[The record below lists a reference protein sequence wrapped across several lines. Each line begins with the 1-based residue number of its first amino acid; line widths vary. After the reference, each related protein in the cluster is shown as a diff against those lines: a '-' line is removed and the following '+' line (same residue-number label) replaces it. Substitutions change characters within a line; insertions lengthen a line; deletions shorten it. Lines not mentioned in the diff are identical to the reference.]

1 MQLSIKDAAEA
12 LNVGEKT
19 IERWIRTGGLPA
31 YRVAGQYRMNRAMLF
46 EWAASKRIRP
56 ADAASPDLPLP
67 AFSEA
72 LRAGGVHTQV
82 PGATRE
88 EVLRELAALV
98 NLPESV
104 NRDALCQALLDR
116 ERLQSTGIGDG
127 IAFPHLRNPDA
138 FGFPS
143 PMIVCAYLR
152 QPVDFQAIDSRPVR
166 ILFCPLSPSTRI
178 HLHLLSRLSY
188 ALRNADFRA
197 LVQSAA
203 PAADLLAAAAVFDN
217 PGAP

>member
-12 LNVGEKT
+12 LNVGEQT

-31 YRVAGQYRMNRAMLF
+31 YRAAGQYRINRAMLF

-56 ADAASPDLPLP
+56 ADATAPDLPLP
-67 AFSEA
+67 TLSGA
-72 LRAGGVHTQV
+72 LRAGGVHYQV
-82 PGATRE
+82 PGGTPEEIFRE
-88 EVLRELAALV
+88 ITALLP
-98 NLPESV
+98 LPESF
-104 NRDALCQALLDR
+104 NRAALCQALLDR
-116 ERLQSTGIGDG
+116 EALQSTGIGDG
-127 IAFPHLRNPDA
+127 IAFPHPRNPDA
-138 FGFPS
+138 FSFPA
-143 PMIVCAYLR
+143 PIVLCAFLR
-152 QPVDFQAIDSRPVR
+152 QPVEFHAIDARPVR